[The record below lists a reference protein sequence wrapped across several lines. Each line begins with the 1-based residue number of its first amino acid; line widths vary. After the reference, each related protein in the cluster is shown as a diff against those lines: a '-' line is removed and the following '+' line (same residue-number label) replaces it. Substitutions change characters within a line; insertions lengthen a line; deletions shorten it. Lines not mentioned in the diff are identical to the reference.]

1 MWSDVLTKLLTY
13 GDYII
18 FAALITLLISLIAS
32 VGYRYM
38 KWNIPTLG
46 IIGIF
51 VGISQIKLLAIAM
64 LLVRLLLYWSMLLF
78 EKSLTFTYICF
89 GAGATLI
96 IHILIVDIKAMIMD
110 FLLTLGIYGS
120 IYSRGLLDSYQHNI
134 QMRTSVLLMELA
146 VAIFTL
152 ILTLISVVVC
162 AGYIVSKKKKS
173 IAIKLSRLWPQISLL
188 LIGSIMVILPIYYM
202 NRIDTETI
210 EKNMF
215 QYTEQGLVTYSG
227 KSQVTKSGLGSV
239 IRNNNTMTVL
249 ADTPLYVENENKILL
264 PNVISIVQPKISLT
278 NRVANLT
285 WLYEKDGKYYVE
297 NDKIK
302 LTVSDFFLYDGKNTY
317 LFFEP
322 VTITW
327 DQNSLELS
335 PFSYINVKYN
345 QSITVFNRE
354 TKDYKEITTGICNV
368 MTSMDCGATINLSMD
383 ILTKE
388 DGQEQMLFLQPN
400 LLEDLQ

>member
-1 MWSDVLTKLLTY
+1 MWSNVLIKLLTY
-13 GDYII
+13 GDFII
-18 FAALITLLISLIAS
+18 FSALITLLISLLAS
-32 VGYRYM
+32 VGLRHM
-38 KWNIPTLG
+38 NWKTPTLRIMG
-46 IIGIF
+46 VF
-51 VGISQIKLLAIAM
+51 VGISQMKLLAVAM
-64 LLVRLLLYWSMLLF
+64 LLVRLLLYWSLLLF
-78 EKSLTFTYICF
+78 EKPLSLTYICF
-89 GAGATLI
+89 GVGVTLL
-96 IHILIVDIKAMIMD
+96 IHILIADVKAMAMD
-110 FLLTLGIYGS
+110 FLLTLGIYCS

-134 QMRTSVLLMELA
+134 QMRLSVLFMELA

-152 ILTLISVVVC
+152 ALTLISAVLC
-162 AGYIVSKKKKS
+162 TRFIVSKRKES
-173 IAIKLSRLWPQISLL
+173 RSWNVGRLWPQMSLL
-188 LIGSIMVILPIYYM
+188 FIGIIIIGLPIYYM

-210 EKNMF
+210 DKKLF
-215 QYTEQGLVTYSG
+215 QYTEQGLVTYFG

-239 IRNNNTMTVL
+239 IRNNNAMTVL

-264 PNVISIVQPKISLT
+264 PNVISIVQPKLSLT

-302 LTVSDFFLYDGKNTY
+302 IPVRDFFLYDGKNTY

-327 DQNSLELS
+327 DKNSLELS

-345 QSITVFNRE
+345 QSIIVFNRE
-354 TKDYKEITTGICNV
+354 SKDYKEITTGICNV